1 MIEIYTDGACAGNP
15 GPGGWGALIINGA
28 ERVEISGGEKATTN
42 NRMEMMAAVESL
54 RATSGPVRLHTDSQY
69 LKNGVTQWMKNWKRN
84 GWRTADKKPVKNK
97 DLWELLDGLVTGRII
112 EWRWVKGHNGDAGNE
127 RADELARAGLASV
140 VQ

>member
-1 MIEIYTDGACAGNP
+1 M
-15 GPGGWGALIINGA
+15 
-28 ERVEISGGEKATTN
+28 
-42 NRMEMMAAVESL
+42 
-54 RATSGPVRLHTDSQY
+54 
-69 LKNGVTQWMKNWKRN
+69 
-84 GWRTADKKPVKNK
+84 KNK